1 MYARKRDQQ
10 RTMDGALAKGT
21 PESEARHVRN
31 PAEYIVQR
39 LEEIDERASHTHTH
53 THTHTHAALSPL
65 EPM

>member
-31 PAEYIVQR
+31 PPEYIVQR
-39 LEEIDERASHTHTH
+39 LEEIDERMPVIVS
-53 THTHTHAALSPL
+53 
-65 EPM
+65 